1 MAANRAAV
9 DETAAGW
16 PEAGRACVKAR
27 RSPRGSLAA
36 QLATWLGAWLLA
48 SCVAVG
54 VPADRTGTTPGERS
68 TVAPPPA
75 LDVITAPPGE
85 RPLREIERLT
95 AFPDQPGALLR
106 RAWLL
111 QETGEWGQARSLLNG
126 LLFDGDGDSPDVEAL
141 ARYIRARGYEH
152 EGDTGRA
159 ARDRDD
165 ALALVRSPALRA
177 RLVAEGAG
185 SRAGAP
191 PTRDRL
197 AVGTPTVLPR
207 SSWKAAQA
215 RVSNMNRM
223 GRVQRVTVH
232 HSATV
237 VRGTSTATSIA
248 AIRGIQRHHQQQNG
262 WGDIG
267 YHYLID
273 PAGRVW
279 TGRGIEWQG
288 AHAGDPSRN
297 RANVGICLLGS
308 FVPNEQG
315 APPPAQLAALEAL
328 LVSLCVE
335 HRLEPSDILTHKELK
350 DTACPGPYVQAAVE
364 AMRARLR
371 GQFLA
376 ESPDE

>member
-1 MAANRAAV
+1 MAADRADLERQAGSR
-9 DETAAGW
+9 TAAPRTSPPRDRW
-16 PEAGRACVKAR
+16 RAR
-27 RSPRGSLAA
+27 HLAA
-36 QLATWLGAWLLA
+36 CLALWALP

-54 VPADRTGTTPGERS
+54 VPSERGGSPGARA

-75 LDVITAPPGE
+75 LDVVTAPRGD
-85 RPLREIERLT
+85 RPDAEIARLR
-95 AFPDQPGALLR
+95 AFPDEPGAVLR
-106 RAWLL
+106 TAWLL
-111 QETGEWGQARSLLNG
+111 QETGAWGEARTLLNG
-126 LLFDGDGDSPDVEAL
+126 LLFGGGADSPDVEAL

-152 EGDTGRA
+152 EGDPERA

-165 ALALVRSPALRA
+165 ALELVRSPALRA

-185 SRAGAP
+185 GRAGAP

-215 RVSNMNRM
+215 RTSNMNRM

-237 VRGTSTATSIA
+237 VRGTSSATSIA

-288 AHAGDPSRN
+288 AHAGDPTRN
-297 RANVGICLLGS
+297 RSNVGICLLGS
-308 FVPNEQG
+308 FVPDEQG

-328 LVSLCVE
+328 LVSLAVE
-335 HRLEPSDILTHKELK
+335 HGLEPADILTHKELK
-350 DTACPGPYVQAAVE
+350 DTACPGPYVQTAVE
-364 AMRARLR
+364 ELRKRLSS
-371 GQFLA
+371 QLLTQTPD
-376 ESPDE
+376 SP

>member
-9 DETAAGW
+9 TGAAASR
-16 PEAGRACVKAR
+16 ERARAIRAR
-27 RSPRGSLAA
+27 VRAVLAPIF
-36 QLATWLGAWLLA
+36 GACLLA

-54 VPADRTGTTPGERS
+54 VPADRGATPPGARTS
-68 TVAPPPA
+68 VAPSPA
-75 LDVITAPPGE
+75 LDVVTAPAGE
-85 RPLREIERLT
+85 RPQRELDRLA
-95 AFPDQPGALLR
+95 AFPDQPGAVLR

-111 QETGEWGQARSLLNG
+111 QETGAWGEARTLVNG
-126 LLFDGDGDSPDVEAL
+126 LLFDGESDSPDVEAL
-141 ARYIRARGYEH
+141 ARYVRARGYEH
-152 EGDTGRA
+152 EGDNERA

-185 SRAGAP
+185 GRTGAP
-191 PTRDRL
+191 PTRDRM

-207 SSWKAAQA
+207 SAWKAAQA
-215 RVSNMNRM
+215 RVGNMNRM
-223 GRVQRVTVH
+223 GRIQRVTVH

-308 FVPNEQG
+308 FVPDEQG

-335 HRLEPSDILTHKELK
+335 HRLEPSGILTHKELK

-364 AMRARLR
+364 AMRSRLN

-376 ESPDE
+376 QSPEE

>member
-1 MAANRAAV
+1 
-9 DETAAGW
+9 
-16 PEAGRACVKAR
+16 
-27 RSPRGSLAA
+27 
-36 QLATWLGAWLLA
+36 
-48 SCVAVG
+48 VAVG
-54 VPADRTGTTPGERS
+54 VPADRGATPPGARTS
-68 TVAPPPA
+68 VAPSPA
-75 LDVITAPPGE
+75 LDVVTAPAGE
-85 RPLREIERLT
+85 RPQRELDRLA
-95 AFPDQPGALLR
+95 AFPDQPGAVLR

-111 QETGEWGQARSLLNG
+111 QETGAWGEARTLVNG
-126 LLFDGDGDSPDVEAL
+126 LLFDGESDSPDVEAL
-141 ARYIRARGYEH
+141 ARYVRARGYEH
-152 EGDTGRA
+152 EGDNERA

-185 SRAGAP
+185 GRTGAP
-191 PTRDRL
+191 PTRDRM

-207 SSWKAAQA
+207 SAWKAAQA
-215 RVSNMNRM
+215 RVGNMNRM
-223 GRVQRVTVH
+223 GRIQRVTVH

-237 VRGTSTATSIA
+237 VRSTSTATSIA

-308 FVPNEQG
+308 FVPDEQG

-335 HRLEPSDILTHKELK
+335 HRLEPSGILTHKELK

-364 AMRARLR
+364 AMRSRLN

-376 ESPDE
+376 QSPEE